1 MKSIVSAADQLFVD
15 DHAVERLV
23 IRLVRPDLIFI
34 ENVIR
39 ERFGTEKVAESEKI
53 LLENL
58 LLLYEIRLDFAKE
71 LLRSPERNHSVKIGK
86 CCEIAVQQGRNP
98 TAGVRS
104 NVDPSTRGLGKLNI
118 FLLKRPRGDGF
129 RQWFGWHIKSP

>member
-15 DHAVERLV
+15 DHEV
-23 IRLVRPDLIFI
+23 
-34 ENVIR
+34 
-39 ERFGTEKVAESEKI
+39 
-53 LLENL
+53 
-58 LLLYEIRLDFAKE
+58 
-71 LLRSPERNHSVKIGK
+71 ERNHSVKIGK
-86 CCEIAVQQGRNP
+86 CSEIAVQQGRNP

-129 RQWFGWHIKSP
+129 GSGLDGISNLQE

>member
-1 MKSIVSAADQLFVD
+1 MEGLITLGVHQDAKVVKSIVSAADQLFVD

-23 IRLVRPDLIFI
+23 IRL
-34 ENVIR
+34 
-39 ERFGTEKVAESEKI
+39 
-53 LLENL
+53 
-58 LLLYEIRLDFAKE
+58 DFAKE
-71 LLRSPERNHSVKIGK
+71 LSRSPERNHSVKIGK

-129 RQWFGWHIKSP
+129 RQWFGGHIKFP